1 MADASTQIE
10 TAEDN
15 FGEKYTDANE
25 GTFSQRIS
33 HFVEKETNS
42 D

>member
-1 MADASTQIE
+1 MAGASPQIE
-10 TAEDN
+10 TAKDN

-25 GTFSQRIS
+25 GTFFIED
-33 HFVEKETNS
+33 FVEKETNS